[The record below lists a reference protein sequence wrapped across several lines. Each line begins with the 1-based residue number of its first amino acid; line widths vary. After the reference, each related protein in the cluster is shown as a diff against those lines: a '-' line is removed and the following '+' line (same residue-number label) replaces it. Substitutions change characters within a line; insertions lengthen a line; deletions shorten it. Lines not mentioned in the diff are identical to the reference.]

1 MALHGIRGIFSHVR
15 EYPPW
20 TPKRTQGALP
30 LDPAIASEQLE
41 ELQCL
46 PIALPIARRSRV
58 AVAIRF
64 ASAPIIRCCAAVGG
78 SAALRMRHT
87 PCGCRSAYLVGV
99 RTNFRLPPVSTM
111 RRAKQCRYF
120 ARSLPPCYRHSRL
133 TAVRRGCK
141 RSRIAGIHGEA
152 MYTAPTLRSACSHS
166 SYKLSMSG
174 VEGPSPRLSLGDSKG
189 VFPSEREY
197 PLWCRAHAAPPPAL
211 ARENQAPPLE
221 KGVKKTRH
229 ICGRSFSELIS
240 NNACCGSYGRPRS
253 SCGA

>member
-41 ELQCL
+41 KLQCL
-46 PIALPIARRSRV
+46 PIALPIARRCRV
-58 AVAIRF
+58 STATRS

-111 RRAKQCRYF
+111 RRAQQCRYF

-133 TAVRRGCK
+133 TIVRRGCNRRDSW
-141 RSRIAGIHGEA
+141 RSHVHRTYIAQRVQ
-152 MYTAPTLRSACSHS
+152 PF
-166 SYKLSMSG
+166 KLQTVNVG
-174 VEGPSPRLSLGDSKG
+174 GRGALPSPFSGGFKG
-189 VFPSEREY
+189 GILFGKRI
-197 PLWCRAHAAPPPAL
+197 
-211 ARENQAPPLE
+211 PPLVPRRARRSPSRARAGKSRHPFG
-221 KGVKKTRH
+221 KGCKKDPPQLWQV
-229 ICGRSFSELIS
+229 FF
-240 NNACCGSYGRPRS
+240 
-253 SCGA
+253 